1 MANRRTRKP
10 ANTTPSRNGRRPA
23 AKRRWGWHV
32 LSWLLLIL
40 FGLGLAGIL
49 YMVNLDQVVRAKFEG
64 KRWALPAR
72 VYARPLELYAGRP
85 LTAEQLEQELQRL
98 GYTKVR
104 QADQEGSYSR
114 NGQGLSLR
122 TRPFTFPDGQE
133 PAGYLSVSFQGQR
146 IQALRDAA
154 SGEELALVRL
164 EAPLVAS
171 IYPTHHEDRILVQR
185 QGLPDH
191 LVEALLAVEDRNFY
205 GHFGVDPK
213 GIARAMWANLRA
225 GAVVE
230 GGSTLTQQLVK
241 NFYLTRE
248 RTLPRKLNEAAMAL
262 ILDWRYPKDE
272 ILTAY
277 ANEIYLGQDGN
288 RAIHGF
294 GLASRFYFNRPLEH
308 LGVADIALL
317 IGMIKGPSYYN
328 PRRHPQRALQRR
340 NLIIDILAEQRVIDQ
355 EEAVQAKSAPLGV
368 SQRGGRPSGNYPA
381 FLELVRRQ
389 LHRDYQEEDLR
400 SEGLRIFTTLDPLV
414 QSLAEK
420 EVADT
425 LKQLEKTRG
434 LPRDKLE
441 AAVVITTV
449 GDGEVLALVG
459 GRQPKYEGF
468 NRALDALR
476 PIGSL
481 IKPVVYLAA
490 LERAKDYTLVTPL
503 WDEPIRLQGGDGK
516 PWAPQNYDRRVH
528 GRVPLYT
535 ALAQSYNLAT
545 VHLGLEVGVERV
557 ADLLHRLGV
566 ARPVQPVPA
575 LLLGAVD
582 LTPLDVAQVYQS
594 LAAGGFRTP
603 LRAIRAVLDAH
614 DTPLNRYPLI
624 VQKATSEE
632 ASYLVTWA
640 MQRVVAEGTGR
651 GLQRLLPPDLA
662 VAGKT
667 GTTDEMRDSWF
678 AGFTG
683 DKVAVVWIGRDDNQ
697 PARLSGSAG
706 ALQVWG
712 RVMAQSDNQPLFPLA
727 PDTVV
732 EMIVEPESGLR
743 AGPECPTARSVPFVR
758 GSEPLISSTCG
769 RVAATEPPQP
779 SAPAEPEPKRKPSR
793 LEQSTEFF
801 RRLFEW

>member
-1 MANRRTRKP
+1 
-10 ANTTPSRNGRRPA
+10 
-23 AKRRWGWHV
+23 
-32 LSWLLLIL
+32 L

-49 YMVNLDQVVRAKFEG
+49 YMVKLDQVVRAKFEG

-72 VYARPLELYAGRP
+72 VYARPLELYAGKP
-85 LTAEQLEQELQRL
+85 LTADELEQELQRL
-98 GYTKVR
+98 SYTKVR
-104 QADQEGSYSR
+104 QPQQEGTYSR
-114 NGQGLSLR
+114 TGQRVAVLA
-122 TRPFTFPDGQE
+122 RPFTFPDGEE
-133 PAGYLSVSFQGQR
+133 PGGNLHISFEEQR
-146 IQALRDAA
+146 IRALRDAVT
-154 SGEELALVRL
+154 GKELALIRL
-164 EAPLVAS
+164 EAPLIAS
-171 IYPTHHEDRILVQR
+171 IYPTHQEDRILLQR

-191 LVEALLAVEDRNFY
+191 LVKALLAVEDRNFY
-205 GHFGVDPK
+205 DHFGVDPK
-213 GIARAMWANLRA
+213 GIARALWANLRA

-248 RTLPRKLNEAAMAL
+248 RTLLRKLNEAGMAL

-308 LGVADIALL
+308 LNVKDTALL

-328 PRRHPQRALQRR
+328 PRRHPQRALKRR
-340 NLIIDILAEQRVIDQ
+340 NLIIDILVEQKVISP
-355 EEAVQAKSAPLGV
+355 EEAHRAKSAPLGV
-368 SQRGGRPSGNYPA
+368 SQRGGRPTGNYPA

-389 LHRDYQEEDLR
+389 LHRDYREEDLQ

-414 QSLAEK
+414 QSVAEQQ
-420 EVADT
+420 VADT
-425 LKQLEKTRG
+425 LQQLEKRRG

-441 AAVVITTV
+441 AAVVVTTAA
-449 GDGEVLALVG
+449 DGEVLALVG

-468 NRALDALR
+468 NRALDAVR

-490 LERAKDYTLVTPL
+490 LERSRDYTLVTPL
-503 WDEPIRLQGGDGK
+503 WDEPVRLKGGDGK
-516 PWAPQNYDRRVH
+516 LWEPKNYDHRLH
-528 GRVPLYT
+528 GQVPLYR
-535 ALAQSYNLAT
+535 ALAHSYNLAT
-545 VHLGLEVGVERV
+545 VHLGLDVGVEGV
-557 ADLLHRLGV
+557 ADLLKRLGI
-566 ARPVQPVPA
+566 ARPVQAVPA

-582 LTPLDVAQVYQS
+582 LTPLEVAQVYQS

-603 LRAIRAVLDAH
+603 LRAIRAVLDAQNQ
-614 DTPLNRYPLI
+614 PLNRYPLI
-624 VQKATSEE
+624 VQKATSGE
-632 ASYLVTWA
+632 ASYLLTWA

-678 AGFTG
+678 AGFSG
-683 DKVAVVWIGRDDNQ
+683 DKVAVVWVGRDDNE

-712 RVMAQSDNQPLFPLA
+712 RLMAQSDSQPLFPLA

-732 EMIVEPESGLR
+732 EVPVEPESGLR
-743 AGPECPTARSVPFVR
+743 AGTECPTARTVPFVR

-769 RVAATEPPQP
+769 SLAATRPPQP
-779 SAPAEPEPKRKPSR
+779 RAPAETQPKKKPSR